1 MDDKFWGYNNPE
13 EKNIV
18 FKTGT
23 AEMLRVSPEGF
34 YVRGI
39 KVEQGPDEARAV
51 YNAIKQIITW
61 DTLQR

>member
-1 MDDKFWGYNNPE
+1 MDNKFWGYNNPE

-23 AEMLRVSPEGF
+23 AEMLRVSPDGF
-34 YVRGI
+34 WVRGV
-39 KVEQGPDEARAV
+39 KVEQGPDEAKAV

-61 DTLQR
+61 ETVQR